1 MESLALLFK
10 ALNVFALAAPV
21 PEAAKEAAS
30 TDGGYKTPALERKS
44 FVDRLL
50 KPPFALGITAFISTL
65 SLSYSNF
72 LIKFTDFFFL
82 ITLTRPRESS
92 LRSSLY
98 GIKPGSIV
106 SL

>member
-21 PEAAKEAAS
+21 LEAALFILSTTEAAS

-50 KPPFALGITAFISTL
+50 KPPFALGITVSISTF

-82 ITLTRPRESS
+82 IALTRPRESF
-92 LRSSLY
+92 LRSS
-98 GIKPGSIV
+98 
-106 SL
+106 